1 MRGLRDIYQAQSEF
15 PGSSGEAVLLTCE
28 ETWSNPGWL

>member
-1 MRGLRDIYQAQSEF
+1 MLGLRVIYQAYSGF